1 MYKIFEITKSK
12 RSMDHCGPTL
22 ENTKKTLSQSYSK
35 TTQSYCKKSV
45 ACLNR

>member
-22 ENTKKTLSQSYSK
+22 ENTKKTQSYSK